1 MGMLGSLINKEVV
14 QQAASERTLWQ
25 HTLHGMTEH
34 LLYTTILLAK
44 LSGCIETLTTR
55 ITCVTGIDLVSL
67 FLTSKYHLIGIDKDH
82 VVTAVNMRGE
92 SWLVL
97 SANELCYLRSETTN
111 NLVCGIDN
119 HPLLLRCFL
128 VHGNSLVT

>member
-1 MGMLGSLINKEVV
+1 MLSSLINKEVV

-67 FLTSKYHLIGIDKDH
+67 FLTSEYYLIGIDKDNI
-82 VVTAVNMRGE
+82 VTAINVRSE

-97 SANELCYLRSETTN
+97 SANQLCYL
-111 NLVCGIDN
+111 
-119 HPLLLRCFL
+119 
-128 VHGNSLVT
+128 